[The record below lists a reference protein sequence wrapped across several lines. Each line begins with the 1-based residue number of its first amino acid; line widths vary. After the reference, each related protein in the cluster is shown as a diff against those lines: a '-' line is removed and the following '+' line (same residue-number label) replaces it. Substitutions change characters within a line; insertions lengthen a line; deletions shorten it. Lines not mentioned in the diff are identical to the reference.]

1 MAAQHQTPKC
11 SYTQGALQLFR
22 ALLLNVQC
30 GGHLDGWKKKN
41 DSDLFSL
48 APLID
53 NIQCAVV
60 LFLSFS
66 FPPVDFRFA
75 CLLCRKKKKN

>member
-1 MAAQHQTPKC
+1 
-11 SYTQGALQLFR
+11 
-22 ALLLNVQC
+22 LNVQC

-75 CLLCRKKKKN
+75 CLLCRKKKKTNP